1 MIDEKQIVDVLTG
14 NNISIYK
21 LLNMIKLTEETN

>member
-1 MIDEKQIVDVLTG
+1 MIDGKQIVDVLTG
-14 NNISIYK
+14 NDILIYK